1 MLSIGILFSEIA
13 LAPGSTMLERIWPFF
28 IGLVI
33 FGIIALFLFVL
44 RGEKKGDDNRPR
56 D

>member
-1 MLSIGILFSEIA
+1 MLSIGILFSETA
-13 LAPGSTMLERIWPFF
+13 LAPGSSMLERIWPFF

-33 FGIIALFLFVL
+33 LGIIAALLFML
-44 RGEKKGDDNRPR
+44 RGEKKGDNNRPK